1 MQTPSMDLSSSAD
14 PRSYIQQDSRLV
26 SMRVVLFLM
35 VEDPSGG
42 DPCSYIQQDTR
53 LVSMNFLLVP
63 FLLNWHQCFPIG
75 INFVPL

>member
-42 DPCSYIQQDTR
+42 DPCS
-53 LVSMNFLLVP
+53 
-63 FLLNWHQCFPIG
+63 
-75 INFVPL
+75 